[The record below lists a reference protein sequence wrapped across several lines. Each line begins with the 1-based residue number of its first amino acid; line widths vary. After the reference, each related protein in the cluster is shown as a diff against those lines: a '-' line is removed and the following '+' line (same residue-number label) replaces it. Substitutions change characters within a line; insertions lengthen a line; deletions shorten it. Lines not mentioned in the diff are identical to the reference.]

1 VEDRREDVVVRE
13 VPAAVVRV
21 VRDEHVAVERP
32 SGPKNSTAKRT
43 GSVDDSMNCGM
54 PTESAASC
62 PVASRIVAFRS
73 FDWFRIGVVAVR
85 LTCVAIS

>member
-1 VEDRREDVVVRE
+1 
-13 VPAAVVRV
+13 
-21 VRDEHVAVERP
+21 
-32 SGPKNSTAKRT
+32 
-43 GSVDDSMNCGM
+43 MNCGM